1 MAVFALQYGAKAALM
16 KLFDTSYAYAAN
28 TFVGP
33 LSLEKKVKEQAQ
45 SELQQQITT
54 WKTTPHVQLQYGE
67 TTFFVPVDVFSFDV
81 TESIKNIKSGQHS
94 SISVSIQANK
104 LDTLLLDQLNPEI
117 ADQVDRNKLEKDLVK
132 AASSLES
139 KTSLQLVRY
148 IDVQKA
154 SKAISQAT
162 ASSTASYQEGLQQW
176 MSQLGTVTIPAKGE
190 LSVTNVA
197 VQKNLNIDDGSLSV
211 ISSLMY
217 EAVAPT
223 NFQVRKRNTSMVLPA
238 YAKLGLEAYIEQGKS
253 DFVFYN
259 PNDTDY
265 TFQFSL
271 DGTSMGVS
279 LQGLP
284 FVYTYVTNKNEV
296 ETIDAREIQQ
306 YVIQNETKND
316 AVTAESKGKNGFAVT
331 VYREQYK
338 NGNLITRDKIGQ
350 DFYLQVNGVKNI
362 QVASQAAQSTIQTPT
377 NGQTTQQATTSYTNP
392 STTQTTVQ
400 NQSNTTNGK

>member
-1 MAVFALQYGAKAALM
+1 MTVFALQYGAKAALM

-45 SELQQQITT
+45 SELQQQIAT
-54 WKTTPHVQLQYGE
+54 WKTAPHMQFQYGE
-67 TTFFVPVDVFSFDV
+67 TTFFVPTDLFAFDV
-81 TESIKNIKSGQHS
+81 TDTMKNIKSGQHS
-94 SISVSIQANK
+94 LITVSIQTNK
-104 LDTLLLDQLNPEI
+104 LDTLLSDQLNPEI
-117 ADQVDRNKLEKDLVK
+117 ADQIDRSKLEKDLVK

-139 KTSLQLVRY
+139 KASLQIVRY
-148 IDVQKA
+148 INVQTAK
-154 SKAISQAT
+154 KTISQANT
-162 ASSTASYQEGLQQW
+162 ASIASYQSNLQQW
-176 MSQLGTVTIPAKGE
+176 MSQLGTVTIPAKSE

-362 QVASQAAQSTIQTPT
+362 QVAPPATQTTVQTPT
-377 NGQTTQQATTSYTNP
+377 NGQTTQQATTTNTNP
-392 STTQTTVQ
+392 STTQST

>member
-45 SELQQQITT
+45 SELQQQIAT
-54 WKTTPHVQLQYGE
+54 WKTAPHIQFQYGD
-67 TTFFVPVDVFSFDV
+67 TTFFVPTDLFAFDV
-81 TESIKNIKSGQHS
+81 TDTMKNIKSGQHS
-94 SISVSIQANK
+94 LITVSIQTNK
-104 LDTLLLDQLNPEI
+104 LDTLLSDQLNSEI
-117 ADQVDRNKLEKDLVK
+117 AGQIDRSKLEKDLSK

-139 KTSLQLVRY
+139 KTSLQMVRY
-148 IDVQKA
+148 IDVQTAK
-154 SKAISQAT
+154 KTISQANT
-162 ASSTASYQEGLQQW
+162 SSIISYQSSLQQW
-176 MSQLGTVTIPAKGE
+176 MNQLGTVTIPAKSE

-217 EAVAPT
+217 EAVVPT
-223 NFQVRKRNTSMVLPA
+223 NFQVRKRNKSMVLPA
-238 YAKLGLEAYIEQGKS
+238 YAKLGSEAYIEQGKS

-296 ETIDAREIQQ
+296 ESIPARDIQQ

-331 VYREQYK
+331 VYREKYK

-362 QVASQAAQSTIQTPT
+362 QVASQAAQTTMLQTPT
-377 NGQTTQQATTSYTNP
+377 NGQTTQQATTTNTNP
-392 STTQTTVQ
+392 STTQST